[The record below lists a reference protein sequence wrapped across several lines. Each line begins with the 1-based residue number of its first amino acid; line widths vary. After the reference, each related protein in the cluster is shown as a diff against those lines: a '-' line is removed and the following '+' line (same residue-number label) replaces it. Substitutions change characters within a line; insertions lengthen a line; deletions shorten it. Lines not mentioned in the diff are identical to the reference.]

1 MLARQVQTPA
11 RKAKTTTLVPLGNQT
26 IMNYNNNIQPSSGH
40 PDTLMQQVRDGG
52 GALAEPYVSVRSA
65 RVRSGNTRTGSG
77 LMGLAN
83 PAQVNKTPNHVS
95 RKAND
100 AVFPGRGSRESGLDT
115 DPDHFGSLNFGG
127 TEAPEDHS
135 ARNSSEE
142 ETSKSDSSSS
152 SEEDKPAGGNPYRL
166 RHNTP
171 KKRPGLKIASLNMR
185 GQQKDGKDKMKMV
198 IDWMRMNRIAILAL
212 QETHTLNEDLETLN
226 KRFKYVTFYGSGLS
240 TASSGILF
248 LVSDDIGTPTNTEFK
263 NIISRRI
270 Q

>member
-1 MLARQVQTPA
+1 
-11 RKAKTTTLVPLGNQT
+11 
-26 IMNYNNNIQPSSGH
+26 
-40 PDTLMQQVRDGG
+40 
-52 GALAEPYVSVRSA
+52 
-65 RVRSGNTRTGSG
+65 
-77 LMGLAN
+77 MGLAN